1 MTSVKMAIEPTTV
14 TAPLH
19 YRAMALPVLLVASL
33 LARRSPLRIT
43 LGFAKAV
50 KRVVSRRPATRAR
63 VELVLAARD
72 WAAARFPGRSA
83 CMEASLAAFLL
94 TALTGRSVDWC
105 IGCRFQPAESHAWI
119 ETGLRPVGEPTTPDR
134 PFHVTI
140 RI

>member
-1 MTSVKMAIEPTTV
+1 MTSVKMAITPVTA

-19 YRAMALPVLLVASL
+19 YRLAALPVLLISSV
-33 LARRSPLRIT
+33 LARRAPLRFT
-43 LGFAKAV
+43 LATARTI
-50 KRVVSRRPATRAR
+50 KRIVGRRPASRQRT
-63 VELVLAARD
+63 ELVIAARD

-94 TALTGRSVDWC
+94 TALTGRAIDWC
-105 IGCRFQPAESHAWI
+105 IGCRFGPAQSHAWV
-119 ETGLRPVGEPTTPDR
+119 ETGQLPVSEPDTPDR